1 MLGMR
6 VVFQIARWFLFGL
19 LRVNFR
25 CSSFSAIHA
34 SSLDWLK
41 PASGRRQPSAGLDKG
56 ELIGRI

>member
-1 MLGMR
+1 MNSGQWKA
-6 VVFQIARWFLFGL
+6 FQIARWVFLVFYL
-19 LRVNFR
+19 SFFR
-25 CSSFSAIHA
+25 WNFSAIHA